1 MIYHEARSNWH
12 KIGYK
17 EFKPLGIGPTKPR
30 LEMWQ
35 GNSKGQ
41 ENDAE
46 NFNSDEKTVKTYLEK
61 LQPLE

>member
-1 MIYHEARSNWH
+1 
-12 KIGYK
+12 
-17 EFKPLGIGPTKPR
+17 
-30 LEMWQ
+30 MWQ